1 MAKELRICFLGESFV
16 NGTGDPE
23 CLGWTGRVCAAA
35 NHQGH
40 EVTYYNLGIRRETST
55 ELLARWQSEVSR
67 RLPPGVDGRL
77 VFSFGVNDTTW
88 DNDQPRVAVAD
99 SLENARQILTQA
111 QRSHPVLMVGPAL
124 VADAAQN
131 QRILSLSAAFAELC
145 DEIQVPFLEIARP
158 LQDSPVWIPEAIAN
172 DGAHP
177 RAAGYA
183 ELATWVQSWSAWQ
196 TWFSET

>member
-40 EVTYYNLGIRRETST
+40 EVTYYNLGIRRETTT
-55 ELLARWQSEVSR
+55 ELLTRWQPEVER
-67 RLPPGVDGRL
+67 RLPPDVDGRI

-88 DNDQPRVAVAD
+88 ANGQPRVAVAD
-99 SLENARQILTQA
+99 SLQNARQILTEA

-124 VADAAQN
+124 VSNAAQN
-131 QRILSLSAAFAELC
+131 ERILTLSAAFSELC
-145 DEIQVPFLEIARP
+145 DELQVPFLEIAQP
-158 LQDSPVWIPEAIAN
+158 LQDSPVWISEAIAN